1 MKTKQGKSVQD
12 IQLKEATYC
21 RGDMFHSLAF
31 LKQFWVLPNS
41 HLMERKGKKLFPK
54 NRKDILGKREK
65 LRGHKSV
72 GEFFDTCI
80 LRVRSPTLTR
90 TLYPVIVV
98 TRKPEEVTEIRSSK
112 LQTDTLPSKH
122 QREASI
128 GTAVVPPHKCF
139 RKSTYDI
146 GNLVCFKLPKRIT
159 IELYFQNNKK
169 KLKQAASTNR
179 TRVFQQLYRVLPVFH
194 VCSYTEPQ
202 AHKKVFQLDL
212 EWRRNR
218 LQDSAIIRKQLKL
231 LL

>member
-1 MKTKQGKSVQD
+1 MKTKQGKSEKD

-41 HLMERKGKKLFPK
+41 HSMERKGKKLFPK

-98 TRKPEEVTEIRSSK
+98 TRKPEEVK
-112 LQTDTLPSKH
+112 Y
-122 QREASI
+122 
-128 GTAVVPPHKCF
+128 VV
-139 RKSTYDI
+139 
-146 GNLVCFKLPKRIT
+146 
-159 IELYFQNNKK
+159 QNYKPIHCR
-169 KLKQAASTNR
+169 ASTSGR
-179 TRVFQQLYRVLPVFH
+179 RVL
-194 VCSYTEPQ
+194 
-202 AHKKVFQLDL
+202 AQLL
-212 EWRRNR
+212 CPHTSVSVS
-218 LQDSAIIRKQLKL
+218 LHTT
-231 LL
+231 

>member
-1 MKTKQGKSVQD
+1 
-12 IQLKEATYC
+12 
-21 RGDMFHSLAF
+21 MFHSLAF
-31 LKQFWVLPNS
+31 LKQFWVLPNG
-41 HLMERKGKKLFPK
+41 HLMVRKGKKLFPK

-98 TRKPEEVTEIRSSK
+98 TRKPEEVKYVVQNYKPIHCRASTSGR
-112 LQTDTLPSKH
+112 
-122 QREASI
+122 RVSI

-159 IELYFQNNKK
+159 IEHYF
-169 KLKQAASTNR
+169 
-179 TRVFQQLYRVLPVFH
+179 
-194 VCSYTEPQ
+194 
-202 AHKKVFQLDL
+202 
-212 EWRRNR
+212 
-218 LQDSAIIRKQLKL
+218 
-231 LL
+231 